1 MIGRLRAV
9 VLQFSAYWFLTRSVR
24 WAILRACG
32 VNVATRGISARV
44 RFSGPDV
51 AIGRG
56 SYVNSDCFF
65 DAMAPITLGKG
76 VAVGMDVLFA
86 TSTHEIGP
94 AARRAGN
101 LTSAPIRVEDG
112 VWIGARAVL
121 LPGVTVGAGCVIA
134 AGAVVAADCEPN
146 GLYGGV
152 PARRIRDLDAK
163 PIRTRRD
170 SLVAAS
176 SVLGEPFS

>member
-1 MIGRLRAV
+1 VRAAVIGRLRGV
-9 VLQFSAYWFLTRSVR
+9 ILQFAGSWFLTRSVR

-32 VNVATRGISARV
+32 LKVETRAICARTT
-44 RFSGPDV
+44 FTGPDV

-56 SYVNSDCFF
+56 SFVNSDCFF
-65 DAMAPITLGKG
+65 DAMAPITLGEG

-94 AARRAGN
+94 ATRRAGR
-101 LTSAPIRVEDG
+101 LTAAPIRVEDG

-121 LPGVTVGAGCVIA
+121 LPGVTVGSGCVIA

-152 PARRIRDLDAK
+152 PARRIRDLDTGPTAS
-163 PIRTRRD
+163 RQD
-170 SLVAAS
+170 SLVAY
-176 SVLGEPFS
+176 GRP

>member
-1 MIGRLRAV
+1 VIGLLRALG
-9 VLQFSAYWFLTRSVR
+9 LQLAASPLLTRTVR

-32 VNVATRGISARV
+32 VKVGTRAICAHTT
-44 RFSGPDV
+44 FTGPDI

-56 SYVNSDCFF
+56 SFVNLNCFF
-65 DAMAPITLGKG
+65 DAMAPISLGNG

-86 TSTHEIGP
+86 TSTHRIGP
-94 AARRAGN
+94 PTRRAGDV
-101 LTSAPIRVEDG
+101 TAAPIRVEDG

-146 GLYGGV
+146 GLYGGL
-152 PARRIRDLDAK
+152 PARRIRDLDA
-163 PIRTRRD
+163 
-170 SLVAAS
+170 
-176 SVLGEPFS
+176 EPFASRQASLAAHGAP